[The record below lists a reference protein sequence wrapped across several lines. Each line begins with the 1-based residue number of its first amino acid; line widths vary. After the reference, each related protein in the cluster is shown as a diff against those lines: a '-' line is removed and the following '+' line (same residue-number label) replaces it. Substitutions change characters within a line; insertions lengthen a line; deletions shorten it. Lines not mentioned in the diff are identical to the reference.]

1 LKALLRSNQG
11 DGEDLSDLY
20 AYDDDSLIDVVVMVN
35 ETEGLL
41 NSLLQEMWP
50 QLGGFIEG
58 ILKTTVQTAIQRR
71 LPPSL
76 KSLGF
81 GDLSFGETAIEIEH
95 SLVQRVK
102 RQTYEGE
109 RTDLKVTFGLNWDA
123 DTDITLNAVAVGL
136 VATHVKMAGSFALY
150 FVKCLPRLP
159 FFSGLRLYFTD
170 RPEVSL
176 QLEGKTFGKRINL
189 GWLNHILSDV
199 IQDQLE
205 RRMVIPN
212 VIGIQFERNDPHAW
226 FQIRGVLPEGIL
238 TLRVLGA
245 RDLAPKDF
253 GLQLPFG
260 INLGQGEPSSDPYFE
275 VALGGVRWKSAT
287 KTQTLHP
294 TWEESEGTRD
304 FLVHSLDEQQLQL
317 RVFDADNLS
326 QDDFIGEKK
335 LAVGS
340 LVRDHGGSYEL
351 AALGQDDPQ
360 GTVQVEAS
368 YARLRL
374 DPEHLGVMVRDPVHA
389 QAIGARFV
397 LFVGVDR
404 LHHRDPVPDT
414 GLFGSFVCEVDAAE
428 GLEGGPRVVRSRRVR
443 QASAPRRVE
452 LPAPGNQSRG
462 RQDATTPL
470 GESIFQNVLTEVFQ
484 SPLPQVLRFTVSR
497 GPREDREP
505 EVLGRGEY
513 SLARLVDSEA
523 NTEEATLRLD
533 GHDGGLNVLLQLR
546 LALPH
551 DQRKSLKAASAG
563 NRSQSFWRRWR

>member
-1 LKALLRSNQG
+1 
-11 DGEDLSDLY
+11 
-20 AYDDDSLIDVVVMVN
+20 MVN
-35 ETEGLL
+35 ESEGLL
-41 NSLLQEMWP
+41 NSILQELWP
-50 QLGGFIEG
+50 QLGSLIEG

-76 KSLGF
+76 KTLGF

-102 RQTYEGE
+102 MQTYEGE

-136 VATHVKMAGSFALY
+136 TATHVKMTGSFALY

-159 FFSGLRLYFTD
+159 FFSGMRLYFTD
-170 RPEVSL
+170 RPHVSL
-176 QLEGKTFGKRINL
+176 QLDGKTLGKRINL
-189 GWLNHILSDV
+189 GWLNQILSDV
-199 IQDQLE
+199 VQDQLE

-212 VIGIQFERNDPHAW
+212 VIGIQFERSDPHAW
-226 FQIRGVLPEGIL
+226 FQLRRVLPHGIL

-275 VALGGVRWKSAT
+275 VALGGVRWTSAT

-294 TWEESEGTRD
+294 TWDKSEGTRD

-326 QDDFIGEKK
+326 QDDFIGEKR

-351 AALGQDDPQ
+351 AALGEDDPQ
-360 GTVQVEAS
+360 GTVQVQAS

-374 DPEHLGVMVRDPVHA
+374 DPEHLGVLARDPVRA

-397 LFVGVDR
+397 LFVGVDK

-414 GLFGSFVCEVDAAE
+414 GLFGSFVCEVDTAG

-443 QASAPRRVE
+443 QARAPRRVE
-452 LPAPGNQSRG
+452 LPAPGNDTTG
-462 RQDATTPL
+462 RQDTTTPL

-513 SLARLVDSEA
+513 SLARLLDSEA

-551 DQRKSLKAASAG
+551 AQRRNLEAASAG
-563 NRSQSFWRRWR
+563 NRSWSFWRRWR